1 MPDQIRSRR
10 LLLPIT
16 VAAVGLAGIFVAED
30 LPKRH
35 SIESQLTD
43 RSTVALNQAGLM
55 DVAVRFTGRDGTV
68 SVLSADQADR
78 ARQIVAG
85 QEGVRIARVEVVSAL
100 PGTTHVVVAPSP
112 SASPEP
118 TPTPTPTPS
127 ATPSPTATAPSI
139 TDLAQQILGAGQIQF
154 TTGSAVLTGSSDQAL
169 TKIAALLKA
178 NPQIRVRIEGNTDSV
193 GVAATNLALSQA
205 RAKAVF
211 DALVRLGVDSSRMT
225 TIGYGET
232 HPLVP
237 NTTDEN
243 RAKNRRVA
251 FHLYQ

>member
-100 PGTTHVVVAPSP
+100 PGTTHVVVAP
-112 SASPEP
+112 SPEP